1 MIGQVLALDVS
12 PGQETF
18 LVGSQWDKHWR
29 EEIIMAVSE
38 SPNRT
43 QGYTKSNS
51 ATFLLHQIVTN
62 CDMLHAI
69 FLLFLKSSIQF
80 FQNATSA
87 TSLAFQMSMLERL
100 DNVNFSQNQ
109 H

>member
-1 MIGQVLALDVS
+1 MICQVLALDVS
-12 PGQETF
+12 TGQETF

-51 ATFLLHQIVTN
+51 ATFLLRQFVA
-62 CDMLHAI
+62 CYMQY
-69 FLLFLKSSIQF
+69 FFLFLKSSIQY

>member
-51 ATFLLHQIVTN
+51 ATFLLRQFVAN

-69 FLLFLKSSIQF
+69 FFFIFEIIYTIFPKCHLCNKFSISDEHARKARQCEF
-80 FQNATSA
+80 
-87 TSLAFQMSMLERL
+87 
-100 DNVNFSQNQ
+100 
-109 H
+109 